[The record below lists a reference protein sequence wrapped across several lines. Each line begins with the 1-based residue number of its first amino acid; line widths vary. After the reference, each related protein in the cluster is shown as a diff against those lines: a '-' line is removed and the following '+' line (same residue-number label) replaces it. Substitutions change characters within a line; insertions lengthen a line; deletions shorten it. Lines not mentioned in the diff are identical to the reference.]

1 MTTYVP
7 RLWGKKTYTLKGKI
21 KFILL
26 YPAIQLVL
34 WYMTS
39 YLLLQKIVSLCFPY
53 FRKITSRN
61 FRDYF
66 VIFYL
71 EVQPGQLLPTYEVIT
86 KIIIYTFN
94 IGFDGNNERQVCTNS
109 SLLSL
114 CSAQLY
120 MCSFY
125 LHKIM
130 SFT

>member
-1 MTTYVP
+1 MFH
-7 RLWGKKTYTLKGKI
+7 GFGNKKTYILKGKI
-21 KFILL
+21 KSILL
-26 YPAIQLVL
+26 YPAIQLVM

-39 YLLLQKIVSLCFPY
+39 YLMLQKNCVYVVPY
-53 FRKITSRN
+53 FRKLLHE
-61 FRDYF
+61 FF
-66 VIFYL
+66 VIIFILCDFYL

-86 KIIIYTFN
+86 KILIYILN
-94 IGFDGNNERQVCTNS
+94 IGFDGNNERQVCNNS

-114 CSAQLY
+114 YSAQLY